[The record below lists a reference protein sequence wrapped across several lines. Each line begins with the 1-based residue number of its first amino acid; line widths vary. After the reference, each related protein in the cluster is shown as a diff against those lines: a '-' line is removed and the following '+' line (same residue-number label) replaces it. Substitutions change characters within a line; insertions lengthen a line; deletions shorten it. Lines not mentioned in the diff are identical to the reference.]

1 MQQTLITLPH
11 EIAGLS
17 IFGFGWV
24 LICWAIFGGVWLTRF
39 YMQSAQR
46 KQEGVGH
53 PLVPILVIGMI
64 IAFIIPFIEPQ
75 DSEGPTGIQIRGY
88 GFFVLLGVAGGIL
101 IASIQARRQGV
112 HPVP

>member
-24 LICWAIFGGVWLTRF
+24 LICWAIFGGVWLTHF

-46 KQEGVGH
+46 KEEGVGH
-53 PLVPILVIGMI
+53 PLVPILIIGVI
-64 IAFIIPFIEPQ
+64 IAFIIPFTLSAAPGLVAGVSILLISFFRWVLRPA
-75 DSEGPTGIQIRGY
+75 PCIRGP
-88 GFFVLLGVAGGIL
+88 
-101 IASIQARRQGV
+101 Q
-112 HPVP
+112 